1 MARHI
6 GWRTRRGVDL
16 RPQPPTF
23 PLLRVSWP
31 TVHRWAAKIEQVV
44 RHRSR
49 AHPSALSTGSSGG
62 GVLLESI
69 EAGSP
74 VHARVRLRAGTPFA
88 TRAPHRGPRF
98 SVSSTGVRTIQDS
111 TKRPPRVNR
120 QIRISPVRVIGA
132 DGSQLGILEVDAAL
146 SMAQELGLDLVE
158 VAAAARPPVV
168 RIMDYGKFKF
178 EQAKQAR
185 LAKKKQHVIHL
196 KEVKYRP
203 GIDDHDFETKTRHAR
218 RFLEE
223 GNKVKVTLMF
233 RGRQI
238 AHPEL
243 GKAVVERVA
252 QELADLAK
260 TESAPAMEGKSMTM
274 ILAPK

>member
-1 MARHI
+1 MASDN
-6 GWRTRRGVDL
+6 TTA
-16 RPQPPTF
+16 Q
-23 PLLRVSWP
+23 
-31 TVHRWAAKIEQVV
+31 
-44 RHRSR
+44 
-49 AHPSALSTGSSGG
+49 
-62 GVLLESI
+62 
-69 EAGSP
+69 
-74 VHARVRLRAGTPFA
+74 RVRVFNVPLGNDLCDVTAQWILQTSGQDPLT
-88 TRAPHRGPRF
+88 
-98 SVSSTGVRTIQDS
+98 VSSTILLLPNNRAIKAMTEAFVRQAA
-111 TKRPPRVNR
+111 PGLLLPRMVAVGDM
-120 QIRISPVRVIGA
+120 QLDEALGPLLDPIASEGIIWPVIGSFDRLMLLA
-132 DGSQLGILEVDAAL
+132 RL
-146 SMAQELGLDLVE
+146 AQEHRPQGTFLSSAEALRLAREAELDLVE
-158 VAAAARPPVV
+158 VNPKGVPPVCK
-168 RIMDYGKFKF
+168 IMDFGKFKF

-185 LAKKKQHVIHL
+185 IAKKKQHVIHL

-243 GKAVVERVA
+243 GRQVVDRVA

-260 TESAPAMEGKSMTM
+260 IESAPSMEGKSMTM